1 MCRPSGQAAR
11 PLPQLPKPVL
21 LLLPATALA
30 CHPACP
36 PARPPAGEEGLLEQ
50 LATIAHSGLSP
61 ADHLLALYEGRWG
74 EDVGPVFEELHY

>member
-1 MCRPSGQAAR
+1 MHCCWCLPSGADAS
-11 PLPQLPKPVL
+11 L
-21 LLLPATALA
+21 LLAHA
-30 CHPACP
+30 CAGAWLHT
-36 PARPPAGEEGLLEQ
+36 GEEALLEQ

>member
-1 MCRPSGQAAR
+1 
-11 PLPQLPKPVL
+11 LPP
-21 LLLPATALA
+21 
-30 CHPACP
+30 CP
-36 PARPPAGEEGLLEQ
+36 PARPPAGEEALLEQ